1 MACTKNSASQPNPV
15 GTLALPLQISKRY
28 LGTDLD
34 VARRASGRTC
44 VAGRSASALTDRTS
58 SSPSRASQRR
68 MNSSRW
74 YLSRRATKIAAEF
87 GCRPDTLRERLV
99 NALGRRYRKQ
109 TCPTQAPST
118 QEAGAF
124 LLNRGRGGLGK
135 GGHEHSL
142 HLPRCRAAAEA
153 AEAAAPEATEAAT
166 AAPRR
171 IAHAV
176 ALRGDG
182 PSRRGHR

>member
-1 MACTKNSASQPNPV
+1 MRC
-15 GTLALPLQISKRY
+15 
-28 LGTDLD
+28 
-34 VARRASGRTC
+34 RAEC
-44 VAGRSASALTDRTS
+44 VHSDQQDIKQSV
-58 SSPSRASQRR
+58 RASQRR

-74 YLSRRATKIAAEF
+74 YLSRRATKIAA

-135 GGHEHSL
+135 GGHKHSL
-142 HLPRCRAAAEA
+142 HLPRRHGAAEA
-153 AEAAAPEATEAAT
+153 AEAAAPEATQAAT

-171 IAHAV
+171 VAHA
-176 ALRGDG
+176 
-182 PSRRGHR
+182 PSRAFQARPSSPICPSAYASHRLHRALPPDQSRNAAVRRRVAA

>member
-1 MACTKNSASQPNPV
+1 WGGGAGGAHSDNKEIKPSA
-15 GTLALPLQISKRY
+15 G
-28 LGTDLD
+28 G
-34 VARRASGRTC
+34 
-44 VAGRSASALTDRTS
+44 
-58 SSPSRASQRR
+58 SQRR

-135 GGHEHSL
+135 GGHKHSL
-142 HLPRCRAAAEA
+142 HLPRRHGAAEA
-153 AEAAAPEATEAAT
+153 AEAAAPEANLGDKNANAA
-166 AAPRR
+166 R
-171 IAHAV
+171 
-176 ALRGDG
+176 
-182 PSRRGHR
+182 